1 MIQGGYTMVEI
12 LTSSKNMSRE
22 DWLEW
27 RKKGIGGS
35 DVSII
40 CGINKYK
47 STLELWME
55 KTGKKEQEE
64 AGESAYWGN
73 IMEPI
78 IREEFSKRSGLKVD
92 TINSILRHND
102 YDFMLANVDGVV
114 TDVDNTKCIFEAKTA
129 SAYKKEQWENSIP
142 EEYMLQIQHYMSV
155 TGYKKTYISALIGGN
170 SFVYKC
176 IERDDELID
185 MIITL
190 EKQFWYCV
198 INDTP
203 PSIDG
208 SEACTNL
215 MSKLYPT
222 ADPNKTITL
231 STDADILINQ
241 YNEAK
246 YQEEIYSSLKDEAI
260 NKLKNMLGDNEIGLT
275 QNNIISW
282 KNILTERLD
291 SKRLRLE
298 LPEIYS
304 SYLSSSSSRR
314 FNIKLKEA

>member
-1 MIQGGYTMVEI
+1 MVEI

-47 STLELWME
+47 SALELWME

-78 IREEFSKRSGLKVD
+78 IREEFRKRSGLKVD
-92 TINSILRHND
+92 TINSILRHKD
-102 YDFMLANVDGVV
+102 FTFMLANVDGVV

-129 SAYKKEQWENSIP
+129 SAYKKEQWENNIP
-142 EEYMLQIQHYMSV
+142 EEYMLQVQHYMAV
-155 TGYKKTYISALIGGN
+155 AGYKKTYIAALIGGN
-170 SFVYKC
+170 SFVYRC

-190 EKQFWYCV
+190 EKQFWNCV

-208 SEACTNL
+208 SEACAKL
-215 MSKLYPT
+215 VSKLYPI
-222 ADPNKTITL
+222 ADPNKTINL
-231 STDADILINQ
+231 SNEAVILINQ

-246 YQEEIYSSLKDEAI
+246 KQEEVYSTLKNEAVNRLKD
-260 NKLKNMLGDNEIGLT
+260 MLGNNEIGLT
-275 QNNIISW
+275 QDNIITW
-282 KNILTERLD
+282 KNIVTERID
-291 SKRLRLE
+291 SKRLKID
-298 LPEIYS
+298 LPDIYKT
-304 SYLSSSSSRR
+304 YLNLSSSRR
-314 FNIKLKEA
+314 FSIKLKES